1 MPDTLL
7 KTDLPGFS
15 GVIWISVVVNL
26 YLASQNIEKV
36 SEAFIFINQII
47 LLRTC
52 MLIRCVLVFVLNALL
67 CEAQQV
73 Q

>member
-26 YLASQNIEKV
+26 SLASQNIEKV

-52 MLIRCVLVFVLNALL
+52 MLIRCVLVVVLNALL